1 MGARLLNYKDNRA
14 ANSMSAEKLQ
24 PCHAYRLLEISTNA
38 ASFIAGLDLNGRTPL
53 PARLVQMVQS
63 PDELHVAIK
72 IGNEKS

>member
-38 ASFIAGLDLNGRTPL
+38 VSFIAAGRFELTTLGL
-53 PARLVQMVQS
+53 
-63 PDELHVAIK
+63 
-72 IGNEKS
+72 